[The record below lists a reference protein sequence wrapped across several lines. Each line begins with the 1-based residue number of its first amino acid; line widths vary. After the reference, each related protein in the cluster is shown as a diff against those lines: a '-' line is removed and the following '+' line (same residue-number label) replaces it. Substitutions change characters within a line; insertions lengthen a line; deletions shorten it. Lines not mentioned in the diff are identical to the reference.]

1 MNKLE
6 EFIQNTQSLR
16 NEIVMLIE
24 QYNQEGKDCFG
35 ENWVSTSAHDSIRV
49 MIDVDEL
56 LEFEPD
62 PAPTVNGNN
71 ALGYSFSSDY
81 VDFFEGKTMGVRVVE
96 IMPFGCSPVSPRD
109 RRYV

>member
-16 NEIVMLIE
+16 DEIVRLIE

-35 ENWVSTSAHDSIRV
+35 ENWVTTSAHTSV
-49 MIDVDEL
+49 MIIIDVDKL

-71 ALGYSFSSDY
+71 ALGYNFSSDGE
-81 VDFFEGKTMGVRVVE
+81 DFFEGTTHGVRVVE
-96 IMPFGCSPVSPRD
+96 TIPFGCSPVSPRD